1 MIIEVGLTLLL
12 TLAVATGDISG
23 KLWGRYF
30 QWTWNVPVNVIN
42 QPALPFLADG
52 GAGSDLYKKYVTNGK
67 ILR

>member
-1 MIIEVGLTLLL
+1 MDLEH
-12 TLAVATGDISG
+12 ACD
-23 KLWGRYF
+23 
-30 QWTWNVPVNVIN
+30 VIN